1 MNNFYIKVIS
11 IFTVLGILSGC
22 ASKPEDIK
30 TQYVSPML
38 YKDYDCEQLAVEKNR
53 IDREIGIL
61 YESLKNRANKD
72 TAQAV
77 GAVFFWPFLFALEG
91 GDGPEAIEY
100 GRLRGQAKAIQEV
113 SIRKK
118 CGLDFSKYRFK

>member
-1 MNNFYIKVIS
+1 MKSYIAPLIGSLAIS
-11 IFTVLGILSGC
+11 LFVGC

-77 GAVFFWPFLFALEG
+77 GAVIFWPFLFALEG

-118 CGLDFSKYRFK
+118 CGIDFSKYKF